1 MGWFLITRFTIQ
13 EAIRRRLFLTI
24 AILTLLVLVLF
35 GLLIHA
41 AVSRMQE
48 NQVANGMDPTLPTLY
63 AGIAISILAMWLVYL
78 VISTMTIFL
87 TISMISGEIE
97 AGTFVVIVPKPLRRA
112 EIIFGK
118 WLGYAFILGLYTLLL
133 SLAFM
138 GIIYWFTAYWPT
150 QAFAA
155 IGMLEMS
162 MLVLLGLIT
171 LCGAFVPTAANGAI
185 AVMLF
190 MGAFISSIVQFAI
203 PAQDSMIQNI
213 TAVISLIMP
222 TDAMWHGA
230 SFYLFPAALGVFQD
244 FSISSVNTPFTA
256 TQPIS
261 LPLLTWGYCTA
272 WCCRL
277 LLCFAFSAVICSYL
291 VKFKGLDILWSK
303 IGAGVTIMY
312 Y

>member
-1 MGWFLITRFTIQ
+1 MGWLLITRFTLQ
-13 EAIRRRLFLTI
+13 EAIRRRLFLTM
-24 AILTLLVLVLF
+24 AILTLLMLVLF

-41 AVSRMQE
+41 AIDRMQA
-48 NQVANGMDPTLPTLY
+48 NHVANGTDPTLPTIY
-63 AGIAISILAMWLVYL
+63 AGIAITILAMWLVYL
-78 VISTMTIFL
+78 VISTVTIFL

-118 WLGYAFILGLYTLLL
+118 WLGYALILGLYTLLL

-138 GIIYWFTAYWPT
+138 GIIYWFTGYWPT
-150 QAFAA
+150 YAFAA
-155 IGMLEMS
+155 IGMLEIS

-203 PAQDSMIQNI
+203 PAQDYMVQNI

-230 SFYLFPAALGVFQD
+230 SYYLFPAAIGVLQN
-244 FSISSVNTPFTA
+244 FSVSSVNTPFTA

-261 LPLLTWGYCTA
+261 PQLLTWAILY
-272 WCCRL
+272 
-277 LLCFAFSAVICSYL
+277 SL
-291 VKFKGLDILWSK
+291 VLPLIAILRFQRRDL
-303 IGAGVTIMY
+303 
-312 Y
+312 

>member
-1 MGWFLITRFTIQ
+1 MGWLLITRFTLQ
-13 EAIRRRLFLTI
+13 EAIRRRLFLTM
-24 AILTLLVLVLF
+24 AILTLLMLVLF

-41 AVSRMQE
+41 AIDRMQA
-48 NQVANGMDPTLPTLY
+48 NHVANGTDPTLPTIY
-63 AGIAISILAMWLVYL
+63 AGIAITILAMWLVYL

-118 WLGYAFILGLYTLLL
+118 WLGYALILGLYTLLL

-138 GIIYWFTAYWPT
+138 GIIYWFTGYWPT
-150 QAFAA
+150 YAFAA
-155 IGMLEMS
+155 IGMLEIS

-171 LCGAFVPTAANGAI
+171 LCGAFVPTVANGAI

-203 PAQDSMIQNI
+203 PAQDYMVQNI

-230 SFYLFPAALGVFQD
+230 SYYLFPAAIGVLQN
-244 FSISSVNTPFTA
+244 FSVSSVNTPFTA

-261 LPLLTWGYCTA
+261 PQLLTWAILY
-272 WCCRL
+272 
-277 LLCFAFSAVICSYL
+277 SL
-291 VKFKGLDILWSK
+291 VLPLIAILRFQRRDL
-303 IGAGVTIMY
+303 
-312 Y
+312 

>member
-1 MGWFLITRFTIQ
+1 MGWLLITRFTIQ
-13 EAIRRRLFLTI
+13 EAIRRRLFLTM
-24 AILTLLVLVLF
+24 AILTLLMLILF
-35 GLLIHA
+35 GLLVQA
-41 AVSRMQE
+41 AASRMQE
-48 NQVANGMDPTLPTLY
+48 NNIINGRDPALPTLY
-63 AGIAISILAMWLVYL
+63 AGIAITILAMWLVYL

-87 TISMISGEIE
+87 TISMISGEVE

-118 WLGYAFILGLYTLLL
+118 WLGYALFLGLYTLLL

-138 GIIYWFTAYWPT
+138 GIIYRFTGYWPT

-230 SFYLFPAALGVFQD
+230 SFYLFPAAIGVLQD
-244 FSISSVNTPFTA
+244 FTVSSINTPITA

-261 LPLLTWGYCTA
+261 TALLTWGILY
-272 WCCRL
+272 
-277 LLCFAFSAVICSYL
+277 SL
-291 VKFKGLDILWSK
+291 VLPLIAMVRFQHRDL
-303 IGAGVTIMY
+303 
-312 Y
+312 

>member
-1 MGWFLITRFTIQ
+1 MGWLLITRFTLQ
-13 EAIRRRLFLTI
+13 EAIRRRLFLTM
-24 AILTLLVLVLF
+24 AILTLLMLVLF

-41 AVSRMQE
+41 AIDRMQA
-48 NQVANGMDPTLPTLY
+48 NHVANGTDPTLPTIY
-63 AGIAISILAMWLVYL
+63 AGIAITILAMWLVYL

-118 WLGYAFILGLYTLLL
+118 WLGYALILGLYTLLL

-138 GIIYWFTAYWPT
+138 GIIYWFTGYWPT
-150 QAFAA
+150 YAFAA
-155 IGMLEMS
+155 IGMLEIS

-171 LCGAFVPTAANGAI
+171 LCGAFVPTAANGVI

-203 PAQDSMIQNI
+203 PAQDYMVQNI
-213 TAVISLIMP
+213 TAVISLIIP

-230 SFYLFPAALGVFQD
+230 SYYLFPAAIGVLQN
-244 FSISSVNTPFTA
+244 FSVSSVNTPFTA

-261 LPLLTWGYCTA
+261 PQLLTWAILY
-272 WCCRL
+272 
-277 LLCFAFSAVICSYL
+277 SL
-291 VKFKGLDILWSK
+291 VLPLIAILRFQRRDL
-303 IGAGVTIMY
+303 
-312 Y
+312 

>member
-1 MGWFLITRFTIQ
+1 
-13 EAIRRRLFLTI
+13 
-24 AILTLLVLVLF
+24 
-35 GLLIHA
+35 
-41 AVSRMQE
+41 
-48 NQVANGMDPTLPTLY
+48 
-63 AGIAISILAMWLVYL
+63 
-78 VISTMTIFL
+78 MTIFL

-97 AGTFVVIVPKPLRRA
+97 AGTFVVVVPKPLRRA

-118 WLGYAFILGLYTLLL
+118 WLGYALILGLYTLLL

-138 GIIYWFTAYWPT
+138 GIIYWFTGYWPT
-150 QAFAA
+150 YAFAA

-171 LCGAFVPTAANGAI
+171 LCGAFVPTVANGAI

-203 PAQDSMIQNI
+203 PAQDYMVQNI

-230 SFYLFPAALGVFQD
+230 SYYLFPAAIGVLQN
-244 FSISSVNTPFTA
+244 FSVSSVNTPFTA

-261 LPLLTWGYCTA
+261 PQLLTWAILY
-272 WCCRL
+272 
-277 LLCFAFSAVICSYL
+277 SL
-291 VKFKGLDILWSK
+291 VLPLIAILRFQRRDL
-303 IGAGVTIMY
+303 
-312 Y
+312 

>member
-1 MGWFLITRFTIQ
+1 MGWLLITRFTLQ
-13 EAIRRRLFLTI
+13 EAIRRRLFLTM
-24 AILTLLVLVLF
+24 AILTLLMLVLF

-41 AVSRMQE
+41 AIDRMQA
-48 NQVANGMDPTLPTLY
+48 NHVANGTDPTLPTIY
-63 AGIAISILAMWLVYL
+63 AGIAITILAMWLVYL

-118 WLGYAFILGLYTLLL
+118 WLGYALILGLYTLLL

-138 GIIYWFTAYWPT
+138 GIIYWFTGYWPT
-150 QAFAA
+150 YAFAA
-155 IGMLEMS
+155 IGMLEIS

-203 PAQDSMIQNI
+203 PAQDYMVQNI

-230 SFYLFPAALGVFQD
+230 SYYLFPAAIGVLQN
-244 FSISSVNTPFTA
+244 FSVSSINTPFTA

-261 LPLLTWGYCTA
+261 PQLLTWAILY
-272 WCCRL
+272 
-277 LLCFAFSAVICSYL
+277 SL
-291 VKFKGLDILWSK
+291 VLPLIAILRFQRRDL
-303 IGAGVTIMY
+303 
-312 Y
+312 

>member
-1 MGWFLITRFTIQ
+1 MGWLLITRFTIQ
-13 EAIRRRLFLTI
+13 EAIRRRLFLTM
-24 AILTLLVLVLF
+24 AILTLLMLFLF
-35 GLLIHA
+35 GLLISA
-41 AVSRMQE
+41 AISRMNE
-48 NQVANGMDPTLPTLY
+48 ANLANGTDPTLPKLY
-63 AGIAISILAMWLVYL
+63 AGIAITILAMWLVYL

-87 TISMISGEIE
+87 TISMISGEVE

-118 WLGYAFILGLYTLLL
+118 WLGYASILGVYTLLL

-138 GIIYWFTAYWPT
+138 GIIYWFTGYWPT

-155 IGMLEMS
+155 IAMLELS

-203 PAQDSMIQNI
+203 PAQDSLIQNI

-230 SFYLFPAALGVFQD
+230 SFYLFPAAIGALQD
-244 FSISSVNTPFTA
+244 FTIRSINTPFTA
-256 TQPIS
+256 TQPIA
-261 LPLLTWGYCTA
+261 PALLTWGILY
-272 WCCRL
+272 
-277 LLCFAFSAVICSYL
+277 SL
-291 VKFKGLDILWSK
+291 VLPLIAMLRFQRRDL
-303 IGAGVTIMY
+303 
-312 Y
+312 

>member
-1 MGWFLITRFTIQ
+1 MGWLLITRFTLQ
-13 EAIRRRLFLTI
+13 EAIRRRLFLTM
-24 AILTLLVLVLF
+24 AILTLLMLVLF

-41 AVSRMQE
+41 AIDRMQA
-48 NQVANGMDPTLPTLY
+48 NNVANGTDPTLPTIY
-63 AGIAISILAMWLVYL
+63 AGIAITILAMWLVYL

-118 WLGYAFILGLYTLLL
+118 WLGYALILGLYTLLL

-138 GIIYWFTAYWPT
+138 GIIYWFTGYWPT
-150 QAFAA
+150 YAFAA
-155 IGMLEMS
+155 IGMLEIS

-203 PAQDSMIQNI
+203 PAQDYMVQNI

-230 SFYLFPAALGVFQD
+230 SYYLFPAAIGVLQN
-244 FSISSVNTPFTA
+244 FSVSSINTPFTA

-261 LPLLTWGYCTA
+261 PQLLTWAILY
-272 WCCRL
+272 
-277 LLCFAFSAVICSYL
+277 SL
-291 VKFKGLDILWSK
+291 VLPLIAILRFQRRDL
-303 IGAGVTIMY
+303 
-312 Y
+312 

>member
-1 MGWFLITRFTIQ
+1 MGWLLITRFTLQ
-13 EAIRRRLFLTI
+13 EAIRRRLFLTM
-24 AILTLLVLVLF
+24 AILTLLMLVLF

-41 AVSRMQE
+41 AIDRMQA
-48 NQVANGMDPTLPTLY
+48 NHVANGTDPTLPTIY
-63 AGIAISILAMWLVYL
+63 AGIAITILAMWLVYL

-118 WLGYAFILGLYTLLL
+118 WLGYALILGLYTLLL

-138 GIIYWFTAYWPT
+138 GIIYWFTGYWPT
-150 QAFAA
+150 YAFAA
-155 IGMLEMS
+155 IGMLEIS

-171 LCGAFVPTAANGAI
+171 LCGAFVPTAANGVI

-203 PAQDSMIQNI
+203 PAQDYMVQNI

-230 SFYLFPAALGVFQD
+230 SYYLFPAAIGVLQN
-244 FSISSVNTPFTA
+244 FSVSSINTPFTA

-261 LPLLTWGYCTA
+261 PQLLTWAILY
-272 WCCRL
+272 
-277 LLCFAFSAVICSYL
+277 SL
-291 VKFKGLDILWSK
+291 VLPLIAILRFQRRDL
-303 IGAGVTIMY
+303 
-312 Y
+312 

>member
-1 MGWFLITRFTIQ
+1 MGWLLITRFTLQ
-13 EAIRRRLFLTI
+13 EAIRRRLFLTM
-24 AILTLLVLVLF
+24 AILTLLMLVLF

-41 AVSRMQE
+41 AIDRMQA
-48 NQVANGMDPTLPTLY
+48 NHVANGTDPTLPTIY
-63 AGIAISILAMWLVYL
+63 AGIAITILAMWLVYL

-118 WLGYAFILGLYTLLL
+118 WLGYALILGLYTLLL

-138 GIIYWFTAYWPT
+138 GIIYWFTGYWPT
-150 QAFAA
+150 YAFAA
-155 IGMLEMS
+155 IGMLEIS

-203 PAQDSMIQNI
+203 PAQDYMVQNI
-213 TAVISLIMP
+213 TAVISLIIP

-230 SFYLFPAALGVFQD
+230 SYYLFPAAIGVLQN
-244 FSISSVNTPFTA
+244 FSVSSINTPFTA

-261 LPLLTWGYCTA
+261 PQLLTWAILY
-272 WCCRL
+272 
-277 LLCFAFSAVICSYL
+277 SL
-291 VKFKGLDILWSK
+291 VLPLIAILRFQRRDL
-303 IGAGVTIMY
+303 
-312 Y
+312 

>member
-1 MGWFLITRFTIQ
+1 MGWLLITRFTLQ
-13 EAIRRRLFLTI
+13 EAIRRRLFLTM
-24 AILTLLVLVLF
+24 AILTLLMLVLF

-41 AVSRMQE
+41 AIDRMQA
-48 NQVANGMDPTLPTLY
+48 NHVANGTDPTLPTIY
-63 AGIAISILAMWLVYL
+63 AGIAITILAMWLVYL

-97 AGTFVVIVPKPLRRA
+97 AGTFVVVVPKPLRRA

-118 WLGYAFILGLYTLLL
+118 WLGYALILGLYTLLL

-138 GIIYWFTAYWPT
+138 GIIYWFTGYWPT
-150 QAFAA
+150 YAFAA
-155 IGMLEMS
+155 IGMLEIS

-203 PAQDSMIQNI
+203 PAQDYMVQNI

-230 SFYLFPAALGVFQD
+230 SYYLFPAAIGVLQN
-244 FSISSVNTPFTA
+244 FSVSSVNTPFTA

-261 LPLLTWGYCTA
+261 PQLLTW
-272 WCCRL
+272 
-277 LLCFAFSAVICSYL
+277 VILYSL
-291 VKFKGLDILWSK
+291 VLPLIAILRFQRRDL
-303 IGAGVTIMY
+303 
-312 Y
+312 

>member
-1 MGWFLITRFTIQ
+1 MGWLLITRFTLQ
-13 EAIRRRLFLTI
+13 EAIRRRLFLTM
-24 AILTLLVLVLF
+24 AILTLLMLVLF

-41 AVSRMQE
+41 AIDRMQA
-48 NQVANGMDPTLPTLY
+48 NNVANGTDPTLPTIY
-63 AGIAISILAMWLVYL
+63 AGIAITIIAMWLV
-78 VISTMTIFL
+78 FL

-118 WLGYAFILGLYTLLL
+118 WLGYALILGLYTLLL

-138 GIIYWFTAYWPT
+138 GIIYWFTGYWPT
-150 QAFAA
+150 HAFAA

-171 LCGAFVPTAANGAI
+171 LCGAFVPTVANGAI

-203 PAQDSMIQNI
+203 PAQDYMVQNI

-230 SFYLFPAALGVFQD
+230 SYYLFPAAIGVLQN
-244 FSISSVNTPFTA
+244 FSVSSVNTPFTA

-261 LPLLTWGYCTA
+261 PQLLTWAILY
-272 WCCRL
+272 
-277 LLCFAFSAVICSYL
+277 SL
-291 VKFKGLDILWSK
+291 VLPLIAILRFQRRDL
-303 IGAGVTIMY
+303 
-312 Y
+312 

>member
-1 MGWFLITRFTIQ
+1 MGWLLITRFTLQ
-13 EAIRRRLFLTI
+13 EAIRRRLFLTM
-24 AILTLLVLVLF
+24 AILTLLMLVLF

-41 AVSRMQE
+41 AIDRMQA
-48 NQVANGMDPTLPTLY
+48 NHVANGTDPTLPTIY
-63 AGIAISILAMWLVYL
+63 AGIAITILAMWLVYL

-118 WLGYAFILGLYTLLL
+118 WLGYALILGLYTLLL

-138 GIIYWFTAYWPT
+138 GIIYWFTGYWPT
-150 QAFAA
+150 YAFAA
-155 IGMLEMS
+155 IGMLEIS

-203 PAQDSMIQNI
+203 PAQDYMVQNI

-230 SFYLFPAALGVFQD
+230 SYYRFPAAIGVLQN
-244 FSISSVNTPFTA
+244 FSVSSVNTPFTA

-261 LPLLTWGYCTA
+261 PQLLTWAILY
-272 WCCRL
+272 
-277 LLCFAFSAVICSYL
+277 SL
-291 VKFKGLDILWSK
+291 VLPLIAILRFQRRDL
-303 IGAGVTIMY
+303 
-312 Y
+312 

>member
-1 MGWFLITRFTIQ
+1 MGWLLITRFTMQ
-13 EAIRRRLFLTI
+13 EAIRRRLFLTM
-24 AILTLLVLVLF
+24 AILTILMLVLF

-48 NQVANGMDPTLPTLY
+48 NQVANGMDPTQPTLY
-63 AGIAISILAMWLVYL
+63 AGIAITILSMWLVYL

-87 TISMISGEIE
+87 TISMISGEVE

-118 WLGYAFILGLYTLLL
+118 WLGYASILGLYTVLL

-138 GIIYWFTAYWPT
+138 GIIYWFTGYWPT
-150 QAFAA
+150 QALAA

-203 PAQDSMIQNI
+203 PAQDYTIQNI
-213 TAVISLIMP
+213 TAVISLMMP

-230 SFYLFPAALGVFQD
+230 SYYLIPAALGVFQG
-244 FSISSVNTPFTA
+244 FNISSLNTPFTA
-256 TQPIS
+256 TQPIK
-261 LPLLTWGYCTA
+261 PALLTWGILY
-272 WCCRL
+272 
-277 LLCFAFSAVICSYL
+277 SL
-291 VKFKGLDILWSK
+291 VLPLIAMVRFQRRDL
-303 IGAGVTIMY
+303 
-312 Y
+312 

>member
-1 MGWFLITRFTIQ
+1 MGWLLITRFTLQ
-13 EAIRRRLFLTI
+13 EAIRRRLFLTM
-24 AILTLLVLVLF
+24 AILTLLMLVLF

-41 AVSRMQE
+41 AIDRMQA
-48 NQVANGMDPTLPTLY
+48 NNVANGTDPTLPTIY
-63 AGIAISILAMWLVYL
+63 AGIAITILAMWLVYL

-118 WLGYAFILGLYTLLL
+118 WLGYALILGLYTLLL

-138 GIIYWFTAYWPT
+138 GIIYWFTGYWPT
-150 QAFAA
+150 HAFAA

-171 LCGAFVPTAANGAI
+171 LCGAFVPTVANGAI

-203 PAQDSMIQNI
+203 PAQDYMVQNI

-230 SFYLFPAALGVFQD
+230 SYYLFPAAIGVLQN
-244 FSISSVNTPFTA
+244 FSVSSVNTPFTA

-261 LPLLTWGYCTA
+261 PQLLTWAILY
-272 WCCRL
+272 
-277 LLCFAFSAVICSYL
+277 SL
-291 VKFKGLDILWSK
+291 VLPLIAILRFQ
-303 IGAGVTIMY
+303 GRDL
-312 Y
+312 

>member
-1 MGWFLITRFTIQ
+1 MGWLLITRFTLQ
-13 EAIRRRLFLTI
+13 EAIRRRLFLTM
-24 AILTLLVLVLF
+24 AILTLLLLGLV
-35 GLLIHA
+35 GLLIRA
-41 AVSRMQE
+41 ATDRMQATP
-48 NQVANGMDPTLPTLY
+48 VGNGTAPTLPTIY

-78 VISTMTIFL
+78 VISTMTISL

-118 WLGYAFILGLYTLLL
+118 WLGYALILGLYTLLL

-138 GIIYWFTAYWPT
+138 GIIYWFTGYWPT

-171 LCGAFVPTAANGAI
+171 LGGAFVPTAANGVI

-190 MGAFISSIVQFAI
+190 MGAFISSIVQFVI
-203 PAQDSMIQNI
+203 PAQNYTIQNI

-230 SFYLFPAALGVFQD
+230 SFYLFPAAVGILQGFTV
-244 FSISSVNTPFTA
+244 SSVNTPFTA
-256 TQPIS
+256 TQPIA
-261 LPLLTWGYCTA
+261 PALLTWGVLYSLA
-272 WCCRL
+272 LPLIAMVRFQRRDL
-277 LLCFAFSAVICSYL
+277 
-291 VKFKGLDILWSK
+291 
-303 IGAGVTIMY
+303 
-312 Y
+312 

>member
-1 MGWFLITRFTIQ
+1 MGWLLITRFTLQ
-13 EAIRRRLFLTI
+13 EAIRRRLFLTM
-24 AILTLLVLVLF
+24 AILTLLMLVLF

-41 AVSRMQE
+41 AIDRMQA
-48 NQVANGMDPTLPTLY
+48 NHVANGTDPTLPTIY
-63 AGIAISILAMWLVYL
+63 AGIAITILAMWLVYL

-97 AGTFVVIVPKPLRRA
+97 AGTFVLIVPKPLRRA

-118 WLGYAFILGLYTLLL
+118 WLGYALILGLYTLLL

-138 GIIYWFTAYWPT
+138 GIIYWFTGYWPT
-150 QAFAA
+150 YAFAA
-155 IGMLEMS
+155 IGMLEIS

-185 AVMLF
+185 AFMLF

-203 PAQDSMIQNI
+203 PAQDYMVQNI

-230 SFYLFPAALGVFQD
+230 SYYLFPAAIGVLQN
-244 FSISSVNTPFTA
+244 FSVSSVNTPFTA

-261 LPLLTWGYCTA
+261 PQLLTWAILY
-272 WCCRL
+272 
-277 LLCFAFSAVICSYL
+277 SL
-291 VKFKGLDILWSK
+291 VLPLIAILRFQRRDL
-303 IGAGVTIMY
+303 
-312 Y
+312 

>member
-1 MGWFLITRFTIQ
+1 MGWLLITRFTIQ
-13 EAIRRRLFLTI
+13 EAIRRRLFLTM
-24 AILTLLVLVLF
+24 AILTLLMLLLF
-35 GLLIHA
+35 GLLISA
-41 AVSRMQE
+41 AISRMNE
-48 NQVANGMDPTLPTLY
+48 ANLANGIDPTLPTLY
-63 AGIAISILAMWLVYL
+63 AGIAITVLAMWLVYL

-87 TISMISGEIE
+87 TISMISGEVE
-97 AGTFVVIVPKPLRRA
+97 GGTFVVIVPKPLRRA

-118 WLGYAFILGLYTLLL
+118 WLGYALILGAYTLLL

-138 GIIYWFTAYWPT
+138 GIIYWFTGYWPT

-155 IGMLEMS
+155 IGMLVMS

-171 LCGAFVPTAANGAI
+171 LCGAFVPTAANGVI

-230 SFYLFPAALGVFQD
+230 SFYLFPAAIGVLQGFT
-244 FSISSVNTPFTA
+244 ISNINTPFTA

-261 LPLLTWGYCTA
+261 PAILTWGILY
-272 WCCRL
+272 
-277 LLCFAFSAVICSYL
+277 SL
-291 VKFKGLDILWSK
+291 VLPLIAMIRFQRRDL
-303 IGAGVTIMY
+303 
-312 Y
+312 

>member
-1 MGWFLITRFTIQ
+1 MGWLLITRFTLQ
-13 EAIRRRLFLTI
+13 EAIRRRLFLTM
-24 AILTLLVLVLF
+24 AILTLLMLVLF

-41 AVSRMQE
+41 AIDRMQA
-48 NQVANGMDPTLPTLY
+48 NNVANGTDPTLPTIY
-63 AGIAISILAMWLVYL
+63 AGIAITILAMWLVYL

-97 AGTFVVIVPKPLRRA
+97 AGNFVLIVPKPLRRA

-118 WLGYAFILGLYTLLL
+118 WLGYALILGLYTLLL

-138 GIIYWFTAYWPT
+138 GIIYWFTGYWPT
-150 QAFAA
+150 YAFAA
-155 IGMLEMS
+155 IGMLEIS

-203 PAQDSMIQNI
+203 PAQDYMVQNI

-230 SFYLFPAALGVFQD
+230 SYYLFPAAIGVLQN
-244 FSISSVNTPFTA
+244 FSVSSVNTPFTA

-261 LPLLTWGYCTA
+261 PQLLTWAILY
-272 WCCRL
+272 
-277 LLCFAFSAVICSYL
+277 SL
-291 VKFKGLDILWSK
+291 VLPLIAILRFQRRDL
-303 IGAGVTIMY
+303 
-312 Y
+312 

>member
-1 MGWFLITRFTIQ
+1 MGWLLITRFTLQ
-13 EAIRRRLFLTI
+13 EAIRRRLFLTM
-24 AILTLLVLVLF
+24 AILTLLMLVLF

-41 AVSRMQE
+41 AIDRMQA
-48 NQVANGMDPTLPTLY
+48 NHVANGTDPTLPTIY
-63 AGIAISILAMWLVYL
+63 AGIAITILAMWLVYL

-97 AGTFVVIVPKPLRRA
+97 AGTFVLIVPKPLRRA

-118 WLGYAFILGLYTLLL
+118 WLGYALILGLYTLLL

-138 GIIYWFTAYWPT
+138 GIIYWFTGYWPT
-150 QAFAA
+150 YAFAA
-155 IGMLEMS
+155 IGMLEIS

-203 PAQDSMIQNI
+203 PAQDYMVQNI

-230 SFYLFPAALGVFQD
+230 SYYLFPAAIGVLQN
-244 FSISSVNTPFTA
+244 FSVSSVNTPFTA

-261 LPLLTWGYCTA
+261 PQLLTWAILYSLVLPLIA
-272 WCCRL
+272 ILRL
-277 LLCFAFSAVICSYL
+277 QRRDL
-291 VKFKGLDILWSK
+291 
-303 IGAGVTIMY
+303 
-312 Y
+312 

>member
-1 MGWFLITRFTIQ
+1 M
-13 EAIRRRLFLTI
+13 
-24 AILTLLVLVLF
+24 LVLF

-41 AVSRMQE
+41 ATDRMQA
-48 NQVANGMDPTLPTLY
+48 NMVANGMDPTLPTIY
-63 AGIAISILAMWLVYL
+63 AGIAITILAMWLVYL

-118 WLGYAFILGLYTLLL
+118 WLGYALILGLYTLLL
-133 SLAFM
+133 SLSFM
-138 GIIYWFTAYWPT
+138 GIIYWFTGYWPT
-150 QAFAA
+150 HAFAA

-171 LCGAFVPTAANGAI
+171 LCGAFVPTAANGVI

-203 PAQDSMIQNI
+203 PAQDYMIQNI

-230 SFYLFPAALGVFQD
+230 SYYLFPAAIGVLQNFTV
-244 FSISSVNTPFTA
+244 SSVNTPFTA

-261 LPLLTWGYCTA
+261 PQLLTWAILY
-272 WCCRL
+272 
-277 LLCFAFSAVICSYL
+277 SL
-291 VKFKGLDILWSK
+291 VLPFIAIRRFQRRDL
-303 IGAGVTIMY
+303 
-312 Y
+312 

>member
-1 MGWFLITRFTIQ
+1 MGWLLITRFTLQ
-13 EAIRRRLFLTI
+13 EAIRRRLFLTM
-24 AILTLLVLVLF
+24 AILTLLMLVLF

-41 AVSRMQE
+41 AIDRMQA
-48 NQVANGMDPTLPTLY
+48 NNVANGTDPTLPTIY
-63 AGIAISILAMWLVYL
+63 AGIAITILAMWLVYL

-97 AGTFVVIVPKPLRRA
+97 AGTFVVVVPKPLRRA

-118 WLGYAFILGLYTLLL
+118 WLGYALILGLYTLLL

-138 GIIYWFTAYWPT
+138 GIIYWFTGYWPT
-150 QAFAA
+150 YAFAA
-155 IGMLEMS
+155 IGMLEIS

-203 PAQDSMIQNI
+203 PAQDYMVQNI

-230 SFYLFPAALGVFQD
+230 SYYLFPAAIGVLQN
-244 FSISSVNTPFTA
+244 FSVSSVNTPFTA

-261 LPLLTWGYCTA
+261 PQLLTWAILY
-272 WCCRL
+272 
-277 LLCFAFSAVICSYL
+277 SL
-291 VKFKGLDILWSK
+291 VLPLIAILRFQRRDL
-303 IGAGVTIMY
+303 
-312 Y
+312 

>member
-1 MGWFLITRFTIQ
+1 MGWLLITRFTLQ
-13 EAIRRRLFLTI
+13 EAIRRRLFLTM
-24 AILTLLVLVLF
+24 AILTLLMLVLF

-41 AVSRMQE
+41 AIDRMQA
-48 NQVANGMDPTLPTLY
+48 NNVANGTDPTLPTIY
-63 AGIAISILAMWLVYL
+63 AGIAITILAMWLVYL

-97 AGTFVVIVPKPLRRA
+97 AGTFVLIVPKPLRRA

-118 WLGYAFILGLYTLLL
+118 WLGYALILGLYTLLL

-138 GIIYWFTAYWPT
+138 GIIYWFTGYWPT
-150 QAFAA
+150 YAFAA
-155 IGMLEMS
+155 IGMLEIS

-203 PAQDSMIQNI
+203 PAQDYMVQNI

-230 SFYLFPAALGVFQD
+230 SYYLFPAAIGVLQN
-244 FSISSVNTPFTA
+244 FSVSSVNTPFTA

-261 LPLLTWGYCTA
+261 PQLLTWAILY
-272 WCCRL
+272 
-277 LLCFAFSAVICSYL
+277 SL
-291 VKFKGLDILWSK
+291 VLPLIAILRFQRRDL
-303 IGAGVTIMY
+303 
-312 Y
+312 

>member
-1 MGWFLITRFTIQ
+1 MGWLLITRFTLQ
-13 EAIRRRLFLTI
+13 EAIRRRLFLTM
-24 AILTLLVLVLF
+24 AILTLLMLVLF

-41 AVSRMQE
+41 AIDRMQA
-48 NQVANGMDPTLPTLY
+48 NHVANGTDPTLPTIY
-63 AGIAISILAMWLVYL
+63 AGIAITILAMWLVYL

-118 WLGYAFILGLYTLLL
+118 WLGYALILGLYTLLL

-138 GIIYWFTAYWPT
+138 GIIYWFTGYWPT
-150 QAFAA
+150 YAFAA
-155 IGMLEMS
+155 IGMLEIS

-203 PAQDSMIQNI
+203 PAQDYMVQNI

-230 SFYLFPAALGVFQD
+230 SYYLFPAAIGVLQN
-244 FSISSVNTPFTA
+244 FSVSSVNTPFTA

-261 LPLLTWGYCTA
+261 PQLLTW
-272 WCCRL
+272 
-277 LLCFAFSAVICSYL
+277 AVLYSL
-291 VKFKGLDILWSK
+291 VLPLIAILRFQRRDL
-303 IGAGVTIMY
+303 
-312 Y
+312 

>member
-1 MGWFLITRFTIQ
+1 MGWLLITRFTLQ
-13 EAIRRRLFLTI
+13 EAIRRRLFLTM
-24 AILTLLVLVLF
+24 AILTLLMLVLF

-41 AVSRMQE
+41 AIDRMQA
-48 NQVANGMDPTLPTLY
+48 NHVANGTDPTLPTIY
-63 AGIAISILAMWLVYL
+63 AGIAITILAMWLVYL

-97 AGTFVVIVPKPLRRA
+97 AGTFVLIVPKPLRRA

-118 WLGYAFILGLYTLLL
+118 WLGYALILGLYTLLL

-138 GIIYWFTAYWPT
+138 GIIYWFTGYWPT
-150 QAFAA
+150 YAFAA
-155 IGMLEMS
+155 IGMLEIS

-203 PAQDSMIQNI
+203 PAQDYMVQNI

-230 SFYLFPAALGVFQD
+230 SYYLFPAAIGVLQN
-244 FSISSVNTPFTA
+244 FSVSSVNTPFTA

-261 LPLLTWGYCTA
+261 PQLLTWAILY
-272 WCCRL
+272 
-277 LLCFAFSAVICSYL
+277 SL
-291 VKFKGLDILWSK
+291 VLPLIAILRFQRRDL
-303 IGAGVTIMY
+303 
-312 Y
+312 

>member
-1 MGWFLITRFTIQ
+1 MGWLLITRFTLQ
-13 EAIRRRLFLTI
+13 EAIRRRLFLTM
-24 AILTLLVLVLF
+24 AILTLLMLVLF

-41 AVSRMQE
+41 AIDRMQA
-48 NQVANGMDPTLPTLY
+48 NQVANGTDPTLPTIY
-63 AGIAISILAMWLVYL
+63 AGIAITILAMWLVYL

-118 WLGYAFILGLYTLLL
+118 WLGYALILGLYTLLL

-138 GIIYWFTAYWPT
+138 GIIYWFTGYWPT
-150 QAFAA
+150 YAFAA
-155 IGMLEMS
+155 IGMLEIS

-171 LCGAFVPTAANGAI
+171 LCGAFVPTVANGAI

-203 PAQDSMIQNI
+203 PAQDYMVQNI
-213 TAVISLIMP
+213 TAVISLIIP

-230 SFYLFPAALGVFQD
+230 SYYLFPAAIGVLQN
-244 FSISSVNTPFTA
+244 FSVSSVNTPFTA

-261 LPLLTWGYCTA
+261 PQLLTWAILY
-272 WCCRL
+272 
-277 LLCFAFSAVICSYL
+277 SL
-291 VKFKGLDILWSK
+291 VLPLIAILRFQRRDL
-303 IGAGVTIMY
+303 
-312 Y
+312 

>member
-1 MGWFLITRFTIQ
+1 MGWLLITRFTLQ
-13 EAIRRRLFLTI
+13 EAIRRRLFLTM
-24 AILTLLVLVLF
+24 AILTLLMLVLF
-35 GLLIHA
+35 GLLIHVA
-41 AVSRMQE
+41 IDRMQA
-48 NQVANGMDPTLPTLY
+48 NHVANGTDPTLPTIY
-63 AGIAISILAMWLVYL
+63 AGIAITILAMWLVYL

-97 AGTFVVIVPKPLRRA
+97 AGTFVLIVPKPLRRA

-118 WLGYAFILGLYTLLL
+118 WLGYALILGLYTLLL

-138 GIIYWFTAYWPT
+138 GIIYWFTGYWPT
-150 QAFAA
+150 YAFAA
-155 IGMLEMS
+155 IGMLEIS

-203 PAQDSMIQNI
+203 PAQDYMVQNI

-230 SFYLFPAALGVFQD
+230 SYYLFPAAIGVLQN
-244 FSISSVNTPFTA
+244 FSVSSVNTPFTA

-261 LPLLTWGYCTA
+261 PQLLTW
-272 WCCRL
+272 
-277 LLCFAFSAVICSYL
+277 AVLYSL
-291 VKFKGLDILWSK
+291 VLPLIAILRFQRRDL
-303 IGAGVTIMY
+303 
-312 Y
+312 